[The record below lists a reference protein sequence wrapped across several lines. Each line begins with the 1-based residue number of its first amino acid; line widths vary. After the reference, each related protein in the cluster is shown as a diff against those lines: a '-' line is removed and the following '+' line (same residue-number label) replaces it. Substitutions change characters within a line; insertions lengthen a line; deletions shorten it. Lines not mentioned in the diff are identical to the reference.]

1 MGFHVSHES
10 QWATTKCPSGCS
22 CLAAEPKDL
31 CAVEN
36 HLDGNGQFI
45 TCLHDGSCA
54 YQHPFMKGDLCG
66 CPVRKEI
73 FVTYQI

>member
-1 MGFHVSHES
+1 MEFRVSHES

-22 CLAAEPKDL
+22 CLTGEPKNL

-36 HLDGNGQFI
+36 YTEGTVHFI
-45 TCLHDGSCA
+45 RCLHDGSCP
-54 YQHPFMKGDLCG
+54 YQHPFKNGELCG

-73 FVTYQI
+73 FTTYQI

>member
-10 QWATTKCPSGCS
+10 QWATTKCPSGFS
-22 CLAAEPKDL
+22 CLTGEPRDL

-36 HLDGNGQFI
+36 HTEGNVQFI
-45 TCLHDGSCA
+45 KCLYRGSCS
-54 YQHPFMKGDLCG
+54 YQHPFKDGDLCG

-73 FVTYQI
+73 FTAYQI